1 MSTTQPIRSLE
12 ELQQLKNFYYQQE
25 PNPRNY
31 TLITLGLNTA
41 LRISDLLQLTWGD
54 VYDFETQKF
63 RYHITVTEQKTGK
76 ENRIA
81 LNQNAQ
87 HALLLYRKNFST
99 VSPQDY
105 LFPGKG
111 HADIPLSRSQAFRII
126 KHASESL
133 HLDEHI
139 SCHSMR
145 KTFGY
150 HAWKCGTPPA
160 VLMEIYNHSSFEIT
174 KRYLGI
180 EQDDKDSVFLEINL

>member
-12 ELQQLKNFYYQQE
+12 ELQQLKNFYYLQE

-81 LNQNAQ
+81 LTPNRHYFYTKNISRQYPHKTIYFPEKDMLTFPLA
-87 HALLLYRKNFST
+87 ALRLSALSSMLPKDCIWMSIS
-99 VSPQDY
+99 VV
-105 LFPGKG
+105 
-111 HADIPLSRSQAFRII
+111 IPCERL
-126 KHASESL
+126 
-133 HLDEHI
+133 
-139 SCHSMR
+139 
-145 KTFGY
+145 
-150 HAWKCGTPPA
+150 
-160 VLMEIYNHSSFEIT
+160 
-174 KRYLGI
+174 LGI
-180 EQDDKDSVFLEINL
+180 MHGNAVHRRLS

>member
-12 ELQQLKNFYYQQE
+12 ELQQLKNFYYSQE

-54 VYDFETQKF
+54 VYDFEIQKF

-87 HALLLYRKNFST
+87 QALLLYQEYFSA
-99 VSPQDY
+99 VFPQDY

-111 HADIPLSRSQAFRII
+111 HADIPLSRSQAF
-126 KHASESL
+126 
-133 HLDEHI
+133 
-139 SCHSMR
+139 
-145 KTFGY
+145 
-150 HAWKCGTPPA
+150 
-160 VLMEIYNHSSFEIT
+160 LMEIYNHSSFEIT